1 MGRFILT
8 LDQGTTSSRAIVFD
22 REGSIVSSGQVSF
35 RQYYPKPG
43 WVEHDPDQIWESQI
57 LAVEQ
62 ALETIG
68 PDDIGAVGITNQRET
83 TVLWDRIT
91 GKPLHPAIVWQCR
104 RTAHICDDLKSQ
116 GLEDYVRNTTGLL
129 IDAYFSATK
138 IKWILDS
145 DPVIRDKAVRG
156 EVCFGT
162 VDSWLLYKLTGGR
175 VHATDVTNASR
186 TMLWD
191 INRMCWD
198 ERLLRILDIPR
209 SVLPEVRDSSGFFG
223 EAEIMGRKIPVTAV
237 AGDQQA
243 ALFGQTCYSP
253 GDIKNTYGTGC
264 FILCNTGERKVV
276 SESGLLTTVAYS
288 IGGRTAYALEGSV
301 FNAGSAIQWL
311 RDEMGMISKASECD
325 ELAEQVGDCNGM
337 YFVPAFTGLGAPYWD
352 MYARGAA
359 VGMTRGTTRAHFAR
373 AVLESLAYQSRDV
386 IEVMRSDSGVDV
398 TSISADGGASASN
411 VLMQFQADILGIS
424 VVRPVN
430 RESTALGAAFLAGL
444 SAGMWSGFDELR
456 SIRKTDRVFA
466 PGMDDSRRDLMFR
479 GWKKA
484 VTCAG
489 KWAEDENR

>member
-198 ERLLRILDIPR
+198 ERLL
-209 SVLPEVRDSSGFFG
+209 
-223 EAEIMGRKIPVTAV
+223 
-237 AGDQQA
+237 
-243 ALFGQTCYSP
+243 
-253 GDIKNTYGTGC
+253 
-264 FILCNTGERKVV
+264 
-276 SESGLLTTVAYS
+276 
-288 IGGRTAYALEGSV
+288 
-301 FNAGSAIQWL
+301 
-311 RDEMGMISKASECD
+311 
-325 ELAEQVGDCNGM
+325 
-337 YFVPAFTGLGAPYWD
+337 
-352 MYARGAA
+352 
-359 VGMTRGTTRAHFAR
+359 
-373 AVLESLAYQSRDV
+373 
-386 IEVMRSDSGVDV
+386 
-398 TSISADGGASASN
+398 
-411 VLMQFQADILGIS
+411 
-424 VVRPVN
+424 
-430 RESTALGAAFLAGL
+430 
-444 SAGMWSGFDELR
+444 
-456 SIRKTDRVFA
+456 
-466 PGMDDSRRDLMFR
+466 
-479 GWKKA
+479 
-484 VTCAG
+484 
-489 KWAEDENR
+489 